1 MNSSPRDDVN
11 DRSSCD
17 GDSSYC
23 RLAALQ
29 CDDVG
34 NDFIS
39 SMLRFMCRLDIAFVY
54 ALNKFRIYAV
64 LIGAFNDTFTFV
76 SLVLNDLRRYCLVSF
91 R

>member
-1 MNSSPRDDVN
+1 MIYSLECGRVNSSPRDDVN

-64 LIGAFNDTFTFV
+64 LIE
-76 SLVLNDLRRYCLVSF
+76 VLKIHLPLF